1 MVKRLKTQKDKR
13 GSLIVYEK
21 NLFKIKRI
29 FVITGK
35 KNVIR
40 GNHAHKNTIQL
51 LVNINSKCKLSLTNK
66 KSKNI
71 TFSKEGDYVV
81 CSKKTWLK
89 IKFIKE
95 GSIMVLCDK
104 MYKKSDY
111 IDNIEDFK
119 KLYSL

>member
-1 MVKRLKTQKDKR
+1 MVERLKTLKDKR

-29 FVITGK
+29 FIITGK

-71 TFSKEGDYVV
+71 IFSKEGDYVI

-95 GSIMVLCDK
+95 GSIMVICDK
-104 MYKKSDY
+104 KYKKSDY
-111 IDNIEDFK
+111 INRFEDFK
-119 KLYSL
+119 KLYPL

>member
-1 MVKRLKTQKDKR
+1 MVERLKTLKDKR
-13 GSLIVYEK
+13 GSLIIYEK

-29 FVITGK
+29 FIITGK

-40 GNHAHKNTIQL
+40 GNHAHKDTIQL
-51 LVNINSKCKLSLTNK
+51 LVNINSKSNLSLTNK

-71 TFSKEGDYVV
+71 LFSKEGDYVV
-81 CSKKTWLK
+81 CPKKTWLK

-95 GSIMVLCDK
+95 GSIMVICDK
-104 MYKKSDY
+104 KYKKSDY
-111 IDNIEDFK
+111 IKSIEDFK